1 MRASPVPPLW
11 TVLPGFVST
20 GEQEHDPVAFL
31 GEVDAVAGT
40 EEEMQFIDA
49 LTSYQSLYPIRYS
62 NTNAVLKTSS
72 TLQCVLGYGLYRI
85 RRKTGPIWISR
96 PCLLSCFLDDV
107 TRPAGFARTVP
118 EPVALLAPAGWRAS
132 AAGSARCWSARCT
145 ASRPCACFPHD
156 ATGRRP

>member
-1 MRASPVPPLW
+1 MPPLW

-85 RRKTGPIWISR
+85 RRKNRADLDFSA
-96 PCLLSCFLDDV
+96 LSSFRFLDDV

-118 EPVALLAPAGWRAS
+118 EPESAARLASAGWRAS
-132 AAGSARCWSARCT
+132 AAG
-145 ASRPCACFPHD
+145 
-156 ATGRRP
+156 

>member
-1 MRASPVPPLW
+1 MPPLW

-96 PCLLSCFLDDV
+96 PCLLF
-107 TRPAGFARTVP
+107 GFWTMSLARLVLP
-118 EPVALLAPAGWRAS
+118 GLCRSLSLLLGLR
-132 AAGSARCWSARCT
+132 G
-145 ASRPCACFPHD
+145 
-156 ATGRRP
+156 